1 MLSIRCKMLLEN
13 FANIILISRENWLSP
28 LIRATWEARTVR
40 WREVEGL
47 RLGTVHRGGQARDE
61 RRPGGYLLLHGQTGC
76 EFESQPKSRQ
86 QQPDPVLINVLC
98 CTYYKMKKNKSKNIK
113 KHFTTNLFSK
123 FTRSNNFRNKLN
135 FVIFSDC

>member
-47 RLGTVHRGGQARDE
+47 RLGTVHRGGQAPVTRGGQVVTCCSMD
-61 RRPGGYLLLHGQTGC
+61 RPGASPSPNRSLASNSQT
-76 EFESQPKSRQ
+76 Q
-86 QQPDPVLINVLC
+86 
-98 CTYYKMKKNKSKNIK
+98 
-113 KHFTTNLFSK
+113 FS
-123 FTRSNNFRNKLN
+123 
-135 FVIFSDC
+135 